1 MSIESCFEILKN
13 KTESTCLMWK
23 DVHGYAPD
31 KVANILDS
39 AMLEWQIELTDALEI
54 WIDKGLN
61 MTNGELILARVN
73 LGAVVESWLRFFY
86 TIYREEY
93 DKDPVKRKNKNLS
106 PENTLTFDDMV
117 NYSTGILWDDETSE
131 DYRWLNSIRNKRNA
145 IHAFM
150 YRDIGTPTD
159 FLNDI
164 VYMCHFVELLCDRF
178 PPIEEFD
185 AIFYEE
191 IGQYTEYE

>member
-1 MSIESCFEILKN
+1 MSIESCFEILKD
-13 KTESTCLMWK
+13 KTVHTCLTWK
-23 DVHGYAPD
+23 DAHGYAPD

-86 TIYREEY
+86 TIYREDY
-93 DKDPVKRKNKNLS
+93 DKKPVKRKNEDLS
-106 PENTLTFDDMV
+106 PEKGLTFDAMV

-164 VYMCHFVELLCDRF
+164 VYLCHFVRLLCDRL
-178 PPIEEFD
+178 PPIEEYD
-185 AIFYEE
+185 ALYRNE
-191 IGQYTEYE
+191 GVQYSEYE